1 MFGHRQIGWI
11 CLRQATRLSSPDV
24 LRRDKW
30 RGRGEQTDMIQMRA
44 PALPSKQSFIADF
57 FPGYFALVMATGI
70 VSIALRSAGW
80 YLPSNLLFGINV
92 LSFCVLWVITI
103 LRLWRYGDAL
113 IRDLTHHAR
122 GVAFLTKVAA
132 TAILGTQ
139 VAVITP
145 FMILATVL
153 WALAGLL
160 WVVLIYVLFG
170 AITVADPKPAMETTV
185 DGSWLLVTVSIES
198 LAVLGSY
205 VAAGAYLQF
214 VLFASVCAYFL
225 GGMLYILFI
234 TLILYRWIFAKIRPA
249 AFGSSEWIDMGALAI
264 TTLAGAR
271 LLMMDGRWAFLDE
284 LSPFIR
290 GLTLFFWVT
299 GTWWIPLLIIIAVWR
314 HGVAGVPI
322 EYSAQTWTL
331 VFPLGMYTVA
341 TDALAEVT
349 GLNMLT
355 IIPKISVYAALAAW
369 IFAFF
374 GMLRQILK
382 PVPQPV

>member
-1 MFGHRQIGWI
+1 
-11 CLRQATRLSSPDV
+11 
-24 LRRDKW
+24 
-30 RGRGEQTDMIQMRA
+30 MRA
-44 PALPSKQSFIADF
+44 RALPAKQSFIADF

-70 VSIALRSAGW
+70 VSIALRFSGW
-80 YLPSNLLFGINV
+80 YLLSNFLFGINV

-103 LRLWRYGDAL
+103 LRLGRYPNAL
-113 IRDLTHHAR
+113 VRDLTHHAR
-122 GVAFLTKVAA
+122 GVAFLSMVAA

-139 VAVITP
+139 IAVITP
-145 FMILATVL
+145 FMILATTL

-160 WVVLIYVLFG
+160 WLVLIYVLFG
-170 AITVADPKPAMETTV
+170 AITVADPKPALETTV

-205 VAAGAYLQF
+205 VAAGAHLRF
-214 VLFASVCAYFL
+214 ILFSSVCAYFL

-234 TLILYRWIFAKIRPA
+234 TLILYRWIFAKIRPEV
-249 AFGSSEWIDMGALAI
+249 FGASEWIDMGALAI

-271 LLMMDGRWAFLDE
+271 LLMMDGRWAFLRE

-299 GTWWIPLLIIIAVWR
+299 GTWWIPLLVIIAVWR

-322 EYSAQTWTL
+322 VYSAQSWSL

-341 TDALAEVT
+341 TNALAEVT
-349 GLNMLT
+349 GLKMLT
-355 IIPKISVYAALAAW
+355 IIPKITVYAALVAW
-369 IFAFF
+369 MLTFF
-374 GMLRQILK
+374 GMLRKMLK
-382 PVPQPV
+382 PVPQPA

>member
-1 MFGHRQIGWI
+1 MH
-11 CLRQATRLSSPDV
+11 
-24 LRRDKW
+24 
-30 RGRGEQTDMIQMRA
+30 MIEMRA
-44 PALPSKQSFIADF
+44 PVLASRQSFIADF

-70 VSIALRSAGW
+70 VSIALRSAGL
-80 YLPSNLLFGINV
+80 YLLSNTLFGVNV
-92 LSFCVLWVITI
+92 LSFCILWIITI
-103 LRLWRYGDAL
+103 LRLRRYGDAL
-113 IRDLTHHAR
+113 VRDLTHHAR
-122 GVAFLTKVAA
+122 GVAFLTMVAA

-139 VAVITP
+139 IAVITP
-145 FMILATVL
+145 FMILASAL
-153 WALAGLL
+153 WAFAGLL
-160 WVVLIYVLFG
+160 WLMLIYVLFG
-170 AITVADPKPAMETTV
+170 AITVADPKPAIETTV

-205 VAAGAYLQF
+205 VAAGACLHF

-271 LLMMDGRWAFLDE
+271 LQMMDGRWTFLHE

-314 HGVAGVPI
+314 HGVAGVPVG
-322 EYSAQTWTL
+322 YTAQTWTL

-341 TDALAEVT
+341 TDALSEVT
-349 GLNMLT
+349 GLKMLT
-355 IIPKISVYAALAAW
+355 LIPKITVYVALAAW
-369 IFAFF
+369 IFAFV
-374 GMLRQILK
+374 GMLGKMLRRDQTDDK
-382 PVPQPV
+382 